1 MCYLRTEGRGVQTG
15 GASEKEEISEDGERK
30 RGTEE
35 MKAEGA
41 GGEAHGFLPEASKRN
56 KPKL

>member
-15 GASEKEEISEDGERK
+15 GASDTRNIRGWREKE

-41 GGEAHGFLPEASKRN
+41 GGEAHGFLPEASERN

>member
-1 MCYLRTEGRGVQTG
+1 MCRQVERVIQ
-15 GASEKEEISEDGERK
+15 EISEDGERK
-30 RGTEE
+30 RETEE